1 MLADCNFATKYKLIG
16 NTKFCGPASHRLG
29 ARLLFCKKC
38 ADCNRAANDT
48 IFNRTEFCG
57 PVAQL
62 GERHNGIVE
71 VMGSIPF
78 RSTSFLQA
86 NF

>member
-1 MLADCNFATKYKLIG
+1 MLL
-16 NTKFCGPASHRLG
+16 
-29 ARLLFCKKC
+29 
-38 ADCNRAANDT
+38 
-48 IFNRTEFCG
+48 G

-78 RSTSFLQA
+78 RSTISSCAGMAELADALDSKSSGSNTMRVRLSLSAVFH
-86 NF
+86 F

>member
-1 MLADCNFATKYKLIG
+1 M
-16 NTKFCGPASHRLG
+16 
-29 ARLLFCKKC
+29 LFCFALELLKL
-38 ADCNRAANDT
+38 R
-48 IFNRTEFCG
+48 G

-78 RSTSFLQA
+78 RSTIFFYLDISESGGTGSPGFHFEIQQEARTAPNGTHLRDKRKDLLKSM
-86 NF
+86 